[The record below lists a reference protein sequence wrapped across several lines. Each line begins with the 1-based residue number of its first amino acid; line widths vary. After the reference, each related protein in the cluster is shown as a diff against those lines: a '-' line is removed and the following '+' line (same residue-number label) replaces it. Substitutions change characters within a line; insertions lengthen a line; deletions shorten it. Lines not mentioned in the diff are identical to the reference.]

1 MFLRILARVLP
12 LQSSHEASVSVSLA
26 SVNPCVVGRIAMAI
40 VVFVLAAS
48 VTSSGGTSVLA
59 TLICLS
65 APHLLFYAAEGL
77 FSDQMTV

>member
-40 VVFVLAAS
+40 VVLAAS
-48 VTSSGGTSVLA
+48 VTSSGGT
-59 TLICLS
+59 
-65 APHLLFYAAEGL
+65 
-77 FSDQMTV
+77 